1 MEAKLKT
8 AEEIFQECAD
18 NSFVFATQTQAIKA
32 MKLYANQKLDEA
44 KFNVSL
50 RETNVYSTPDIDQ
63 GFADGIEA
71 AIESIELLK
80 DKI

>member
-1 MEAKLKT
+1 MKT

-32 MKLYANQKLDEA
+32 MKLYANAKLDEA
-44 KFNVSL
+44 AKNHKDTHSSL
-50 RETNVYSTPDIDQ
+50 SAYEYAIKDIL
-63 GFADGIEA
+63 E
-71 AIESIELLK
+71 LK